1 MNKTNHIQL
10 NTKWTLFFLLVIEV
24 VCFNYAQEKPNIV
37 FLLADDLGY
46 GELGSFGQK
55 KIKTP
60 FLDQLAKE
68 GMIFTDFYAGNALCS
83 PSRAVLMTGIS
94 SGKSSIRGNIG
105 FHEDRKQ
112 LDRVSIKPN
121 ETTLGEML
129 QPAGYETI
137 YFGKWHLADPYH
149 LETWAANRGFDY
161 AVQGQWKRRKGNFVI
176 DSDFDFINGMSD
188 VKKYDFTKYS
198 CMDEFRTTQAI
209 DYFEKRE
216 TKKPFFLFMS
226 YRIPHGHEINIRNQS
241 IYSKNNWPEVER
253 KHAARITMLDE
264 QVGRLLRYL
273 ELTGKLEN
281 TIIIFTS
288 DNGGHKEKGHNEQ
301 FFKSNGVYKGAKRDL
316 YEGGLKV
323 PTFVV
328 WKGKIKE
335 GTTNNHIGSFQD
347 FMPTLSEIADVKT
360 PIQSDGISILPTLL
374 GNKKQQIHNYLYWEL
389 HLNLMNK
396 NGIDKGFRQA
406 IRQGNY
412 KAIRYGVNS
421 EIELYDLSID
431 TKELTDI
438 SKSYPEKIKKFKKLF
453 KESSTENKNFKY
465 GGNIKF

>member
-1 MNKTNHIQL
+1 MIKFHQHL
-10 NTKWTLFFLLVIEV
+10 NASLLLFLVFLLGITN
-24 VCFNYAQEKPNIV
+24 FNYAQEKPNIV
-37 FLLADDLGY
+37 FLLTDDLGY
-46 GELGSFGQK
+46 GELGCYGQK
-55 KIKTP
+55 NIKTP
-60 FLDQLAKE
+60 FLDKLAKE

-105 FHEDRKQ
+105 YHKDRNE
-112 LDRVSIKPN
+112 LDRVSIKSN
-121 ETTLGEML
+121 EITLGEML
-129 QPAGYETI
+129 KSAGYETL
-137 YFGKWHLADPYH
+137 YFGKWHLEDPYH

-161 AVQGQWKRRKGNFVI
+161 AVQGQWKRRNGNFEI
-176 DSDFDFINGMSD
+176 DPDFDFINGMAE
-188 VKKYDFTKYS
+188 VKKYDYTKYS

-209 DYFEKRE
+209 DYFEKR
-216 TKKPFFLFMS
+216 KDNKPFFLFMS
-226 YRIPHGHEINIRNQS
+226 YRIPHGHEIDIRNKS
-241 IYSKNNWPEVER
+241 IYNKNNWPEIER

-288 DNGGHKEKGHNEQ
+288 DNGGHNEKGHSET
-301 FFKSNGVYKGAKRDL
+301 FFKSNGENKGAKRDL

-328 WKGKIKE
+328 WKDKIME

-347 FMPTLSEIADVKT
+347 FMPTLSEIAGVDT

-374 GNKKQQIHNYLYWEL
+374 GQKNQQKHNYLYWEL

-396 NGIDKGFRQA
+396 QGVDKGFRQA
-406 IRQGNY
+406 IRQGNW
-412 KAIRYGVNS
+412 KAVRYGLES
-421 EIELYDLSID
+421 KIELFDLSLDKFESID
-431 TKELTDI
+431 V
-438 SKSYPEKIKKFKKLF
+438 SKRFPEKIKEFERIFKT
-453 KESSTENKNFKY
+453 SSTENENFRY